1 MLEWGLFPTPT
12 FIKLKGIFI
21 MDYNKITLDDLNS
34 MSLDK
39 LKDVAKFY
47 NIKIGNIGEEKLRDK
62 LKTVIEENVNTGAIS
77 EGFDDDIVADE
88 EPVEIEKS
96 KKGAKSIGDNLKSIT
111 ESIDELDESSADDDF
126 EVVDLPKDTI
136 IPVKSMTFGRLN
148 YFTRAGAPYW
158 WQNIGDVTNMT
169 VGAIEEMNN
178 YNRDYLHKPM
188 VILMDERA
196 VKYFRLK
203 EVYENVAKVNNLK
216 TLFKQNM
223 ETINK
228 TIDAALAVNMRD
240 ILIAKVRTMYKNG
253 SLKDIK
259 IIRLLERKLQYDLSD
274 EIAED

>member
-1 MLEWGLFPTPT
+1 
-12 FIKLKGIFI
+12 
-21 MDYNKITLDDLNS
+21 MDFNKITLNDLEK
-34 MSLDK
+34 MSINE

-47 NIKIGNIGEEKLRDK
+47 NIKVGNIGEDKLREK
-62 LKTVIEENVNTGAIS
+62 LKTVIEDNVNTNALVN
-77 EGFDDDIVADE
+77 GFDNDMVADE
-88 EPVEIEKS
+88 EPNEIESVKKKES
-96 KKGAKSIGDNLKSIT
+96 KVSDNLKSIAD
-111 ESIDELDESSADDDF
+111 SIDELDESSVDNDF

-136 IPVKSMTFGRLN
+136 IPVKSMIFGRLN

-158 WQNIGDVTNMT
+158 WQKIGDVTNMT

-203 EVYENVAKVNNLK
+203 EVYENVAKINNLK
-216 TLFKQNM
+216 TLFKQNI
-223 ETINK
+223 ETIEK
-228 TIDAALAVNMRD
+228 TIDSALAVNMRD

-259 IIRLLERKLQYDLSD
+259 IIRLLERKLQFDLSD
-274 EIAED
+274 DIAED

>member
-1 MLEWGLFPTPT
+1 
-12 FIKLKGIFI
+12 
-21 MDYNKITLDDLNS
+21 MDFNKITLDDLEK
-34 MSLDK
+34 MSLSE

-47 NIKIGNIGEEKLRDK
+47 NIKVGNIGEDKLRDK
-62 LKTVIEENVNTGAIS
+62 LKTVIEDNVNTKALVND
-77 EGFDDDIVADE
+77 FDDDMVADE
-88 EPVEIEKS
+88 EPNEIESAKKKES
-96 KKGAKSIGDNLKSIT
+96 KVSDDLKSIAD
-111 ESIDELDESSADDDF
+111 SIDELDESSVDNDF

-158 WQNIGDVTNMT
+158 WQKIGDVTNMT

>member
-1 MLEWGLFPTPT
+1 
-12 FIKLKGIFI
+12 
-21 MDYNKITLDDLNS
+21 MDFNKITLDDLEK
-34 MSLDK
+34 MSINE

-47 NIKIGNIGEEKLRDK
+47 NIKVGNIGEDKLRDK
-62 LKTVIEENVNTGAIS
+62 LKTVIEDNVNTNALVND
-77 EGFDDDIVADE
+77 FDDDMMVDE
-88 EPVEIEKS
+88 EPEEVKS
-96 KKGAKSIGDNLKSIT
+96 VKKKESKVSDDLKSIAD
-111 ESIDELDESSADDDF
+111 SIDELDESSVDNDF

-158 WQNIGDVTNMT
+158 WQKIDDVTNMT

-203 EVYENVAKVNNLK
+203 EVYENVAKINNLK
-216 TLFKQNM
+216 TLFKQNI
-223 ETINK
+223 ETIEK
-228 TIDAALAVNMRD
+228 TIDSALAVNMRD

-259 IIRLLERKLQYDLSD
+259 IIRLLERKLQFDLSD
-274 EIAED
+274 DIAED

>member
-1 MLEWGLFPTPT
+1 
-12 FIKLKGIFI
+12 
-21 MDYNKITLDDLNS
+21 MDFNKITLDDLNG
-34 MSLDK
+34 MSLNE

-47 NIKIGNIGEEKLRDK
+47 NIKVGNIGEDKLKDK
-62 LKTVIEENVNTGAIS
+62 LKTVIEENVNTDAIA
-77 EGFDDDIVADE
+77 EGFNDDLIAD
-88 EPVEIEKS
+88 EPVEVEKKVVKTKSDRIE
-96 KKGAKSIGDNLKSIT
+96 DNLKSIS

-158 WQNIGDVTNMT
+158 WQKIGDVTNMS
-169 VGAIEEMNN
+169 VAAIEEMNN

-203 EVYENVAKVNNLK
+203 EVYENVAKINNLK
-216 TLFKQNM
+216 ILFKQNM
-223 ETINK
+223 ETISK
-228 TIDAALAVNMRD
+228 TIDSALAVNMRD

-253 SLKDIK
+253 SLNDIK
-259 IIRLLERKLQYDLSD
+259 IIHLLERKLQYDLSD
-274 EIAED
+274 EFTED

>member
-1 MLEWGLFPTPT
+1 
-12 FIKLKGIFI
+12 
-21 MDYNKITLDDLNS
+21 MDFNKVTVED
-34 MSLDK
+34 LDK
-39 LKDVAKFY
+39 MPLGELKDVAKFY
-47 NIKIGNIGEEKLRDK
+47 NLKVGNIGEDKLREKLK
-62 LKTVIEENVNTGAIS
+62 SIVKENVNTDAIANN
-77 EGFDDDIVADE
+77 FNDDLVADE
-88 EPVEIEKS
+88 KPVEIQPEPLKS
-96 KKGAKSIGDNLKSIT
+96 NRIEDNLKSIS

-158 WQNIGDVTNMT
+158 WQKIGDVTNMT

-203 EVYENVAKVNNLK
+203 EVYENVAKINNLK
-216 TLFKQNM
+216 SLFKQNID
-223 ETINK
+223 TISK

-253 SLKDIK
+253 SLSDIK

-274 EIAED
+274 DIIEE

>member
-1 MLEWGLFPTPT
+1 MN
-12 FIKLKGIFI
+12 
-21 MDYNKITLDDLNS
+21 YNKITSDNLEN
-34 MSLDK
+34 MSFDE
-39 LKDVAKFY
+39 LKDVARFY
-47 NIKIGNIGEEKLRDK
+47 SIKIGNISEDKLREK
-62 LKTVIEENVNTGAIS
+62 MKNVINENVNTDAIADGLNDDLTVDS
-77 EGFDDDIVADE
+77 ETDTAVVE
-88 EPVEIEKS
+88 ETPVRSSGS
-96 KKGAKSIGDNLKSIT
+96 KISDNLKSIS
-111 ESIDELDESSADDDF
+111 ESIDELDESASDDDF

-158 WQNIGDVTNMT
+158 WQKIGDVTNMT

-178 YNRDYLHKPM
+178 YNRNYLHKPM

-203 EVYENVAKVNNLK
+203 EVYENVAKINNLK
-216 TLFKQNM
+216 TLFKQNI
-223 ETINK
+223 ETISQ

-274 EIAED
+274 DIIED

>member
-1 MLEWGLFPTPT
+1 MLEWGLFPAPT

-47 NIKIGNIGEEKLRDK
+47 NIKIGNIGEDKLRDK

-88 EPVEIEKS
+88 EPVEIEKP
-96 KKGAKSIGDNLKSIT
+96 KKGDKSIGDNLKSIT

-216 TLFKQNM
+216 TLFKQNI

-274 EIAED
+274 EIGED

>member
-1 MLEWGLFPTPT
+1 
-12 FIKLKGIFI
+12 
-21 MDYNKITLDDLNS
+21 MDFNKITLDDLEK
-34 MSLDK
+34 MSLSE

-47 NIKIGNIGEEKLRDK
+47 NIKVGNIGGDKLRDK
-62 LKTVIEENVNTGAIS
+62 LKTVVEENVNTDAIS
-77 EGFDDDIVADE
+77 GGFDDDISEDE
-88 EPVEIEKS
+88 DIVEPVVS
-96 KKGAKSIGDNLKSIT
+96 KKKTNSVNDNLKSIAD
-111 ESIDELDESSADDDF
+111 SIDELDESSADDDF

-158 WQNIGDVTNMT
+158 WQKIGDVTNMT

-203 EVYENVAKVNNLK
+203 EVYENVAKINNLK
-216 TLFKQNM
+216 SLFKQNI
-223 ETINK
+223 ETIEK
-228 TIDAALAVNMRD
+228 TIDSALAVNMRD

-259 IIRLLERKLQYDLSD
+259 IIRLLERKLQFDLSD
-274 EIAED
+274 DIAED

>member
-1 MLEWGLFPTPT
+1 
-12 FIKLKGIFI
+12 
-21 MDYNKITLDDLNS
+21 MDFNKITLDDLEK
-34 MSLDK
+34 MSLSE

-47 NIKIGNIGEEKLRDK
+47 NIKVGNIGEDKLRDK
-62 LKTVIEENVNTGAIS
+62 LKTVVGGNVNADAIVNA
-77 EGFDDDIVADE
+77 FDDDMVADE
-88 EPVEIEKS
+88 EPVEIEPVKKKES
-96 KKGAKSIGDNLKSIT
+96 KVSDNLKSIAD
-111 ESIDELDESSADDDF
+111 SIDELDESSADDDF

-158 WQNIGDVTNMT
+158 WQKIGDVTNMT

-203 EVYENVAKVNNLK
+203 EVYENVAKINNLK
-216 TLFKQNM
+216 TLFKQNI
-223 ETINK
+223 ETIEK
-228 TIDAALAVNMRD
+228 TIDSALAVNMRD

-259 IIRLLERKLQYDLSD
+259 IIRLLERKLQFDLSD
-274 EIAED
+274 DIAED

>member
-1 MLEWGLFPTPT
+1 
-12 FIKLKGIFI
+12 
-21 MDYNKITLDDLNS
+21 MDFNKITLDDLNG
-34 MSLDK
+34 MSLNE

-47 NIKIGNIGEEKLRDK
+47 NIKVGNIGEDKLREK
-62 LKTVIEENVNTGAIS
+62 LKTVIEENVNTDALA
-77 EGFDDDIVADE
+77 EGFNEDLETDDD
-88 EPVEIEKS
+88 EPVKVEKEVVKKKADKIE
-96 KKGAKSIGDNLKSIT
+96 DNLKSIS

-158 WQNIGDVTNMT
+158 WQKIGDVTNMS
-169 VGAIEEMNN
+169 VAAIEEMNN

-203 EVYENVAKVNNLK
+203 EVYENVAKINNLK

-223 ETINK
+223 DVITK
-228 TIDAALAVNMRD
+228 TIDSALAVNMRD

-274 EIAED
+274 DIAED

>member
-1 MLEWGLFPTPT
+1 
-12 FIKLKGIFI
+12 
-21 MDYNKITLDDLNS
+21 MDFNKITLDDLEK
-34 MSLDK
+34 MSLSE

-47 NIKIGNIGEEKLRDK
+47 NIKVGNIGEDKLRDK
-62 LKTVIEENVNTGAIS
+62 LKTVVEENVNTDAIS
-77 EGFDDDIVADE
+77 GGFDDDIAEEEEIV
-88 EPVEIEKS
+88 EPVVS
-96 KKGAKSIGDNLKSIT
+96 KKKTNSVNDNLKSIAD
-111 ESIDELDESSADDDF
+111 SIDELDESSADDDF

-158 WQNIGDVTNMT
+158 WQKIGDVTNMT

-203 EVYENVAKVNNLK
+203 EVYENVAKINNLK
-216 TLFKQNM
+216 TLFKQNI
-223 ETINK
+223 ETIEK
-228 TIDAALAVNMRD
+228 TIDSALAVNMRD

-274 EIAED
+274 DIAED